1 MIGSGSYFLLEA
13 EGLDG
18 SNTENIANLITVS

>member
-1 MIGSGSYFLLEA
+1 MIGSGSCFLLEA
-13 EGLDG
+13 EGLDA